1 MHLELDKENNKLILT
16 HTDFT
21 QIDNQEYISQNKGRR
36 SWFFTRLLI
45 FMNNG
50 MIGK

>member
-1 MHLELDKENNKLILT
+1 MHLELDEQNNKLILT

-21 QIDNQEYISQNKGRR
+21 QIHSQEYASHNEGQR
-36 SWFFTRLLI
+36 SWFFTRLLS